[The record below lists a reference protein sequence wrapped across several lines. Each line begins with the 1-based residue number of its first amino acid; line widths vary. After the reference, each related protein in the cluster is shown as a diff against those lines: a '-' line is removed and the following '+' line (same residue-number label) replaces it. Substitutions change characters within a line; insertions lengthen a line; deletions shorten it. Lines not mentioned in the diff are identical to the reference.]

1 MNILSTLVRLE
12 DALGRTN
19 LSKQMVLLTPIS
31 PEEESPVEGSPAE
44 GKTNSGDRR
53 LGARLGQA
61 REMPREITREI
72 NLVVGYNGSPNSQT
86 ALDLTL
92 WIAHQTR
99 LATRH
104 QVTVQVVYVVDLEK
118 QYAQEAAPLVDLL
131 DVVPAALEWLGDRP
145 MESIQQEFQRTERQ
159 PGRAVVSGAV
169 AELPAAQVA
178 TGQIPQ
184 IDQFD
189 YADRVLWQARQMAD
203 EWRGSLKTHLRFGNV
218 AQELRRVVNAES
230 ASVLLLGCTSA
241 ENRVVEELGLAF
253 PCTVLGI
260 PPAQD

>member
-1 MNILSTLVRLE
+1 MNILSMLVRLE
-12 DALGRTN
+12 TTLGRTN
-19 LSKQMVLLTPIS
+19 LSKQMVLLPPIS
-31 PEEESPVEGSPAE
+31 PEEESPAEDGPEVASRGPWPAA
-44 GKTNSGDRR
+44 SRPR
-53 LGARLGQA
+53 ARD
-61 REMPREITREI
+61 I

-104 QVTVQVVYVVDLEK
+104 QVTVQVVYVVDLEA
-118 QYAQEAAPLVDLL
+118 QYARDIDPLET
-131 DVVPAALEWLGDRP
+131 VPAALGWLGDRP
-145 MESIQQEFQRTERQ
+145 VEVMPPGFQEIERWR
-159 PGRAVVSGAV
+159 GRSGEIGAV
-169 AELPAAQVA
+169 AACPTLTEVA
-178 TGQIPQ
+178 GRLIPQ

-189 YADRVLWQARQMAD
+189 HADRVLWQARQMAD

-230 ASVLLLGCTSA
+230 ASVLLLGCTSVD
-241 ENRVVEELGLAF
+241 NRVVEQLGLAF

-260 PPAQD
+260 PPTHD

>member
-1 MNILSTLVRLE
+1 MNILSMLVRLE

-19 LSKQMVLLTPIS
+19 LSKQMVLLS
-31 PEEESPVEGSPAE
+31 PLSSEEGYLDSESLPSRNLEAGSSLR
-44 GKTNSGDRR
+44 KSRN
-53 LGARLGQA
+53 
-61 REMPREITREI
+61 I
-72 NLVVGYNGSPNSQT
+72 NLVVGYNGSPRSQT

-104 QVTVQVVYVVDLEK
+104 QVTVQVVYVVDLEEHYG
-118 QYAQEAAPLVDLL
+118 QAVPAPTAPDT
-131 DVVPAALEWLGDRP
+131 VPAALGWFDDQAFGDQAGMQPLTFHDRARR
-145 MESIQQEFQRTERQ
+145 SGRTAAI
-159 PGRAVVSGAV
+159 GSAAIGTV
-169 AELPAAQVA
+169 AELPSLMER
-178 TGQIPQ
+178 TSGDIPQ

-203 EWRGSLKTHLRFGNV
+203 EWRGALKTHLRFGNV
-218 AQELRRVVNAES
+218 AQELRRVVNAEA

-241 ENRVVEELGLAF
+241 DNRVVEELGLAF

-260 PPAQD
+260 PPTLD

>member
-1 MNILSTLVRLE
+1 MNILSMLVRLE

-19 LSKQMVLLTPIS
+19 LSKQMVLLSPLI
-31 PEEESPVEGSPAE
+31 PEEGYLDSESLPSRNLEAGS
-44 GKTNSGDRR
+44 TIRR
-53 LGARLGQA
+53 SRD
-61 REMPREITREI
+61 I
-72 NLVVGYNGSPNSQT
+72 NLVVGYNGSPGSQT

-104 QVTVQVVYVVDLEK
+104 RVTVQVVYVVDLEEHYV
-118 QYAQEAAPLVDLL
+118 QAVPTPAIPDTLPATLGWFSHQTELDQELTFHD
-131 DVVPAALEWLGDRP
+131 ENRR
-145 MESIQQEFQRTERQ
+145 S
-159 PGRAVVSGAV
+159 GRAAAIGAV
-169 AELPAAQVA
+169 AELPALMERAS
-178 TGQIPQ
+178 GDIPQ

-189 YADRVLWQARQMAD
+189 HADRVLWQARQMAD

-218 AQELRRVVNAES
+218 AQELRRVVNSEA

-241 ENRVVEELGLAF
+241 DNRVVEQLGLAF

-260 PPAQD
+260 PPTLDALD

>member
-1 MNILSTLVRLE
+1 MNILSMLVRLE

-19 LSKQMVLLTPIS
+19 LSKQMVLLSPLS
-31 PEEESPVEGSPAE
+31 PEEGDLDSEPSPSRNLEAG
-44 GKTNSGDRR
+44 TNVRKS
-53 LGARLGQA
+53 
-61 REMPREITREI
+61 REI
-72 NLVVGYNGSPNSQT
+72 NLVVGYNGSPSSQT

-104 QVTVQVVYVVDLEK
+104 RVTVQVVYVVDLEEHYV
-118 QYAQEAAPLVDLL
+118 QALPAPTAPDT
-131 DVVPAALEWLGDRP
+131 VPAALGWFGDQAG
-145 MESIQQEFQRTERQ
+145 MAQGMAQGLTFHDRTRRS
-159 PGRAVVSGAV
+159 GRTAAIGAV
-169 AELPAAQVA
+169 AELPALMEMAS
-178 TGQIPQ
+178 GDIPQ

-218 AQELRRVVNAES
+218 AQELRRVVNAEA

-241 ENRVVEELGLAF
+241 ENRVVEQLGLAF

-260 PPAQD
+260 PPTLDSPD